1 MICVSIGRSR
11 MKVMRAE
18 HVALKK
24 AGAQLVELRL
34 DWLKRVTDIS
44 MLLEDR
50 PTPTVITCRRAEDRG
65 KWRGTEEERKMLL
78 RSAIA
83 DGVEFVDLEVDIATE
98 IPRYGKTRRIIS
110 YHNFDE
116 TPQNLESI
124 YQQLKKKDPDI
135 IKIVTMANS
144 PSDGVRMLELV
155 SGADVPTVGFCMG
168 EFGLFTRVL
177 CGKYG
182 APFTYASFSS
192 ERELAPGQLSFRE
205 MIDMYHHNQIDQET
219 SVFGLLGDPIGHSYS
234 PQIHNAAFRK
244 ENINAVYLPFRISEQ
259 HFDESIRALRRLSI
273 GGYSVTIPHKERAIK
288 YADHVDESVEQI
300 GAANTLYRNQRG
312 IWFAANTDYEAA
324 LTTLRLGMK
333 KAGWPGATMKDRK
346 VLILGAGG
354 VARAIGLGVVRAGG
368 MLTIAG
374 RTKARTKELAQH
386 LGCHHCS
393 WENRGAQTPEV
404 LINCTP
410 VGMFPHVD
418 DTPFDQ
424 NWLSDRA
431 IVFDTIYNP
440 ENTLLIKQAREK
452 GCHVVSGLEMFV
464 QQAAAQ
470 FECFT
475 GQNPPIEEMR
485 ERLRKAISPVVY
497 S

>member
-18 HVALKK
+18 HEALQK

-34 DWLKRVTDIS
+34 DWLKHVTDIS
-44 MLLEDR
+44 YLLKDR

-65 KWRGTEEERKMLL
+65 KWRGTEEERVTLL

-83 DGVEFVDLEVDIATE
+83 DGVEFVDLEVDVAAKV
-98 IPRYGKTRRIIS
+98 PRYGKTRRIVS

-116 TPQNLESI
+116 TPDTLADI
-124 YQQLKKKDPDI
+124 YEQLKDQDADI

-144 PSDGVRMLELV
+144 PADGVRMLELV
-155 SGADVPTVGFCMG
+155 AGADVPTVGFCMG
-168 EFGLFTRVL
+168 EFGLFTRIL

-182 APFTYASFSS
+182 SPFTYASFSS
-192 ERELAPGQLSFRE
+192 ERELAPGQLSFR
-205 MIDMYHHNQIDQET
+205 DMVEQYHYDSIDQET
-219 SVFGLLGDPIGHSYS
+219 AIYGVLGDPIGHSYS

-259 HFDESIRALRRLSI
+259 HFDESIRALRRINI

-288 YADHVDESVEQI
+288 YADHVDEAVTDI
-300 GAANTLYRNQRG
+300 GAANTLYRNSRG

-333 KAGWPGATMKDRK
+333 NAGWAGATMKDRK
-346 VLILGAGG
+346 VLLLGAGG

-368 MLTIAG
+368 LLTISS
-374 RTKARTKELAQH
+374 RTKARSKELAQH
-386 LGCHHCS
+386 LNCHYCS
-393 WENRGAQTPEV
+393 WENRGSQTPEI

-410 VGMFPHVD
+410 VGMFPNVD

-440 ENTLLIKQAREK
+440 ESTLLIKQARNR

-475 GQNPPIEEMR
+475 GQNAPVDEMR
-485 ERLRKAISPVVY
+485 ETLRKAISPVNF

>member
-11 MKVMRAE
+11 MKLIRAE
-18 HVALKK
+18 HEALKR

-44 MLLEDR
+44 LLLKDR
-50 PTPTVITCRRAEDRG
+50 PTPTLITCRRAEDRG
-65 KWRGTEEERKMLL
+65 KWRGTEEERLTLL

-83 DGVEFVDLEVDIATE
+83 GGVEFVDLEVDVASE

-116 TPQNLESI
+116 TPDNLDEI
-124 YQQLKKKDPDI
+124 YKQLKEQDADI

-144 PSDGVRMLELV
+144 PADGVRMLELV
-155 SGADVPTVGFCMG
+155 SASDVPTVGFCMG
-168 EFGLFTRVL
+168 EFGLFTRIL

-182 APFTYASFSS
+182 SPFTYASFSS

-205 MIDMYHHNQIDQET
+205 MIELYHHDKINQET
-219 SVFGLLGDPIGHSYS
+219 SVYGVLGDPIGHSYS

-244 ENINAVYLPFRISEQ
+244 EDINAVYIPFRISEQ
-259 HFDESIRALRRLSI
+259 HFGESIRALKRI
-273 GGYSVTIPHKERAIK
+273 GVGGYSVTIPHKERVIK
-288 YADHVDESVEQI
+288 YADHVDESVTDI
-300 GAANTLYRNQRG
+300 GASNTLYRNARG
-312 IWFAANTDYEAA
+312 TWFAANTDYEAA
-324 LTTLRLGMK
+324 LTTLRIGMQ

-354 VARAIGLGVVRAGG
+354 VARAIGLGVKRAGG
-368 MLTIAG
+368 MLTVTS
-374 RTKARTKELAQH
+374 RTKNRTKQLADH
-386 LGCHHCS
+386 LSCNHCS
-393 WENRGAQTPEV
+393 WENRGAAAPEI

-410 VGMFPHVD
+410 VGMFPNVD
-418 DTPFDQ
+418 ETPFNQ
-424 NWLSDRA
+424 NWMSDRTL
-431 IVFDTIYNP
+431 VFDTIYNP

-475 GQNPPIEEMR
+475 SQNPPLDVMR
-485 ERLRKAISPVVY
+485 DTLRKAISPVSY